1 MRCGLLGQSLAHSH
15 SPKIHALLG
24 DYTYS
29 LFEVA
34 PERLADFLQSGAFD
48 GLNIT
53 IPYKKAV
60 IPFCAELSPQARRL
74 GSVNTL
80 LRREDGSLF
89 GDNTDYDGFAWLL
102 SLCGGVI
109 AGEKAVILGSGGAAA
124 TVRGVLEDAGAQ
136 VVTVSRKGPVRYKD
150 LSSHK
155 DASVLINATPV
166 GMYPN
171 NAERPVSLR
180 QFPKLRLV
188 LDLIYNPLR
197 TRLLQDAEDLGIPC
211 QGGLAMLVAQAVRA
225 SELFTGRK
233 LPEGCNNF
241 VLCKLQ
247 KDLTNI
253 ILIGMPGCGKTT
265 VGRLL
270 AQRLGR
276 PFFDADEELIRRVG
290 CPIEDFF
297 ARFGEPAFRQEE
309 SEVLKELG
317 KRSGCVIAT
326 GGGCV
331 TRAENR
337 DFLRQNGTLVWLK
350 RPLSLLCADG
360 RPISKLEGVEALYRK
375 RRALYEQFSQFAV
388 ANCGTPEDTVT
399 QILEVLK

>member
-1 MRCGLLGQSLAHSH
+1 MHCGLLGQSLAHSH

-34 PERLADFLQSGAFD
+34 PDELADFLQSGAFD
-48 GLNIT
+48 GLNVT

-102 SLCGGVI
+102 ALCGGVM

-124 TVRGVLEDAGAQ
+124 TVRGVLEDYGAQ
-136 VVTVSRKGPVRYKD
+136 VVTVSRKGPVRYDD
-150 LSSHK
+150 LPSQK

-171 NAERPVSLR
+171 NAERLVSLE

-233 LPEGCNNF
+233 LPEGCNNSI
-241 VLCKLQ
+241 LCKLE

-297 ARFGEPAFRQEE
+297 ARFGEPAFRHEE
-309 SEVLKELG
+309 TEVLKELG

-350 RPLSLLCADG
+350 RPLSHLCAGG
-360 RPISKLEGVEALYRK
+360 RPISKLEGVETLYRK

-388 ANCGTPEDTVT
+388 ANCGTPEDTVR
-399 QILEVLK
+399 QILEVVK

>member
-48 GLNIT
+48 GLNVT

-102 SLCGGVI
+102 ALCGGVM

-136 VVTVSRKGPVRYKD
+136 VVTVSRKGPVRYDD
-150 LSSHK
+150 LPSHK

-171 NAERPVSLR
+171 NADRLVSLR

-233 LPEGCNNF
+233 IPEGCNNF
-241 VLCKLQ
+241 VLCKLE

-309 SEVLKELG
+309 TEVLKELG

-360 RPISKLEGVEALYRK
+360 RPISKLEGVETLYRK

-388 ANCGTPEDTVT
+388 ENCGTLEDTVR

>member
-48 GLNIT
+48 GLNVT

-102 SLCGGVI
+102 ALCGGVM

-136 VVTVSRKGPVRYKD
+136 VVTVSRKGPVRYDD
-150 LSSHK
+150 LPSHK

-171 NAERPVSLR
+171 NADRLVSLR

-233 LPEGCNNF
+233 IPEGCNNF
-241 VLCKLQ
+241 VLCKLE

-309 SEVLKELG
+309 TEVLKELG

-388 ANCGTPEDTVT
+388 ENCGTLEDTVR